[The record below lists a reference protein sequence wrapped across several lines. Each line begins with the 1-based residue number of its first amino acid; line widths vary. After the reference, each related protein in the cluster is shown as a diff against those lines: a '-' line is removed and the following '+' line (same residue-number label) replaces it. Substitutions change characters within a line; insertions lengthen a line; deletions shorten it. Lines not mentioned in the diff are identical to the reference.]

1 MVRKEIYKCVE
12 RMKYF
17 MKELVKEILIGKEAT
32 SLNKI
37 ISLIQNSGCK
47 VVSFDIFDTLI
58 KRNLRSA
65 NDIFKILEFEFNQHF
80 NKSLPILLLRKKAE
94 TNANEN
100 SSNEE
105 VSLDEIYA
113 EFEQISEEERKWLRN
128 QEIFLE
134 KNFCQR
140 NRRMYGIYNWCLK
153 NGKKILI
160 TSDMYL
166 PLEII
171 KDILFDAGYY
181 DKSMES
187 VYGYF
192 SGICYFF
199 YHMFTGICESR

>member
-100 SSNEE
+100 SSNEKYHWMKFMLNL
-105 VSLDEIYA
+105 SRY
-113 EFEQISEEERKWLRN
+113 RKRN
-128 QEIFLE
+128 A
-134 KNFCQR
+134 
-140 NRRMYGIYNWCLK
+140 
-153 NGKKILI
+153 NG
-160 TSDMYL
+160 
-166 PLEII
+166 LEIRKYFWKRTFAKEI
-171 KDILFDAGYY
+171 AGC
-181 DKSMES
+181 M
-187 VYGYF
+187 VFIIGV
-192 SGICYFF
+192 
-199 YHMFTGICESR
+199 

>member
-1 MVRKEIYKCVE
+1 M
-12 RMKYF
+12 
-17 MKELVKEILIGKEAT
+17 
-32 SLNKI
+32 
-37 ISLIQNSGCK
+37 
-47 VVSFDIFDTLI
+47 
-58 KRNLRSA
+58 
-65 NDIFKILEFEFNQHF
+65 
-80 NKSLPILLLRKKAE
+80 LLRKKAE

-181 DKSMES
+181 DYSK
-187 VYGYF
+187 VYL
-192 SGICYFF
+192 SNDQKARKLRVHFF
-199 YHMFTGICESR
+199 LLCWKKKDLMHQK

>member
-113 EFEQISEEERKWLRN
+113 EFEQMQKREFCFCRVMLIFQQLFQCRLLCLR
-128 QEIFLE
+128 
-134 KNFCQR
+134 FC
-140 NRRMYGIYNWCLK
+140 L
-153 NGKKILI
+153 
-160 TSDMYL
+160 
-166 PLEII
+166 
-171 KDILFDAGYY
+171 
-181 DKSMES
+181 
-187 VYGYF
+187 
-192 SGICYFF
+192 
-199 YHMFTGICESR
+199 

>member
-80 NKSLPILLLRKKAE
+80 NKSLPILLL
-94 TNANEN
+94 
-100 SSNEE
+100 
-105 VSLDEIYA
+105 EIVGPVLYGYC
-113 EFEQISEEERKWLRN
+113 KWLIQKLKEKGISRVYFLAR
-128 QEIFLE
+128 EGFTLE
-134 KNFCQR
+134 KAFEMFR
-140 NRRMYGIYNWCLK
+140 PYGISYHV
-153 NGKKILI
+153 IRVSRRA
-160 TSDMYL
+160 TAL
-166 PLEII
+166 PL
-171 KDILFDAGYY
+171 LYRA
-181 DKSMES
+181 KSL
-187 VYGYF
+187 
-192 SGICYFF
+192 
-199 YHMFTGICESR
+199 HWK